1 VVAATGCSAGRRRF
15 ACAGARRGQEIWPK
29 FRERLAKA
37 CCADS
42 AYLGTERL
50 PDMSSGTLFRSS
62 PGRLETEPGTS
73 RPLFASVGA
82 SVHGVAFGFIYESKR
97 LKVGGGLIYR

>member
-1 VVAATGCSAGRRRF
+1 
-15 ACAGARRGQEIWPK
+15 
-29 FRERLAKA
+29 
-37 CCADS
+37 
-42 AYLGTERL
+42 
-50 PDMSSGTLFRSS
+50 MSSGTLFRSS

-97 LKVGGGLIYR
+97 LKVGGGLIYRETARVGMLHIAPGGGREPFDAFARACSHEQR